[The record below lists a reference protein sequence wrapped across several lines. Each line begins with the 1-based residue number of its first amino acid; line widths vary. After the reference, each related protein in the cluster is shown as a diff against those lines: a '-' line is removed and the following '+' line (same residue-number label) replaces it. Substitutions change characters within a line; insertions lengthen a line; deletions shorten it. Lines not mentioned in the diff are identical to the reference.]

1 MIKTVNYMFD
11 HYVDGHIE
19 LYRHDRTSANRMS
32 NEKCDAICAFMSD
45 IMRAIEALKDD
56 ESLIITLMKEQYGNN

>member
-1 MIKTVNYMFD
+1 
-11 HYVDGHIE
+11 
-19 LYRHDRTSANRMS
+19 
-32 NEKCDAICAFMSD
+32 MSD